1 MTCRHLIFLLLF
13 PVVSFAQSE
22 DLMERIARAHT
33 ISRLQYEKKYDS
45 IVHIGRSIPFRDSIY
60 LYGIEAS
67 VAHAYLQLGDTVN
80 AMKYLERSVELQQYG
95 ELGQISYSF
104 KKYKLDSNARY
115 QRIIQNFDK
124 LNSRYAGNLN
134 MPVLNRCL
142 EIYYTD
148 QRVRNVWMIQRDSAK
163 RASADFVQWQC
174 DSMNVAAMGSL
185 MKDIGRFPGISDIG
199 LSFLWNFR
207 HIIAHWAGE
216 LNRDTLIAYLKE
228 ATLNGQIPNTYGPF
242 ILDKLEHYQGKPSI
256 YGEYGD
262 YNDYKDGV
270 RHIKPIRDIEY
281 VDQRRA
287 EFLLPPL
294 HTLLE
299 TQNCVLPAGYARQ
312 TQKTTQLDQVLI
324 NTHQGQ

>member
-1 MTCRHLIFLLLF
+1 MTCRHLVFLLLF

-22 DLMERIARAHT
+22 ELLKRIAYAQT
-33 ISRLQYEKKYDS
+33 ISRLRYEKKYDS

-60 LYGIEAS
+60 LYGIEAT
-67 VAHAYLQLGDTVN
+67 VAHAYMQLGDTVN

-95 ELGQISYSF
+95 ERGQISYSF

-115 QRIIQNFDK
+115 QRVIRKFDK

-148 QRVRNVWMIQRDSAK
+148 QRVRNIWMIQGDSTKKAY
-163 RASADFVQWQC
+163 ADFVQRQC
-174 DSMNVAAMGSL
+174 DSMNVAAMSSL

-216 LNRDTLIAYLKE
+216 LNRDTLVSYLKE

-242 ILDKLEHYQGKPSI
+242 ILDKLEHYKGNPSI

-262 YNDYKDGV
+262 YNDYKDGI

-294 HTLLE
+294 FTLQE
-299 TQNCVLPAGYARQ
+299 MQNCALPAGYSRKSQ
-312 TQKTTQLDQVLI
+312 KPIGTQ
-324 NTHQGQ
+324 